1 MSEIV
6 IGADTTNVNIAVEG
20 ATENVRS
27 ANLAMIT
34 AIRQTAQAGIL
45 VLQIAGVAI
54 DQVMSLYVETLL
66 VGIEVAVKISSATSL
81 ATFGISGFFMIGQIV
96 AMLLLIKQIRSK
108 QVEASHKTSAAVQLL
123 RLGTY

>member
-1 MSEIV
+1 MSELI
-6 IGADTTNVNIAVEG
+6 IGADTTNVSVAVEG
-20 ATENVRS
+20 ATEDTRR

-45 VLQIAGVAI
+45 VLQVAGVAI
-54 DQVMSLYVETLL
+54 DQILSLFVETLL
-66 VGIEVAVKISSATSL
+66 VGIELTVAIAGGTLGLTQV
-81 ATFGISGFFMIGQIV
+81 FQIGQIV

-108 QVEASHKTSAAVQLL
+108 QTEAAQQTNAAVQLL

>member
-6 IGADTTNVNIAVEG
+6 IGADTTNVSVAVEG
-20 ATENVRS
+20 ATQDVRS

-45 VLQIAGVAI
+45 VLQVAGVAI
-54 DQVMSLYVETLL
+54 DQIMSLFVETLL
-66 VGIEVAVKISSATSL
+66 VGIELSVAIAGGTLGLTQV
-81 ATFGISGFFMIGQIV
+81 FQIGQIV

-108 QVEASHKTSAAVQLL
+108 QVEASHSTSAAVQLL
-123 RLGTY
+123 RMGTY

>member
-6 IGADTTNVNIAVEG
+6 IGADTTNVSIAVEG
-20 ATENVRS
+20 AVDDTRT

-45 VLQIAGVAI
+45 VLQVAGVAI
-54 DQVMSLYVETLL
+54 DQIMSLFVETLL
-66 VGIEVAVKISSATSL
+66 VGIELSVAIAGGTLGLTQV
-81 ATFGISGFFMIGQIV
+81 FQIGQIV

-108 QVEASHKTSAAVQLL
+108 QVEASHSTSAAVQLL
-123 RLGTY
+123 RMGSY

>member
-1 MSEIV
+1 MSELV
-6 IGADTTNVNIAVEG
+6 IGADTTNVSIAVEG
-20 ATENVRS
+20 ATEDTRR

-45 VLQIAGVAI
+45 VLQVAGVAI
-54 DQVMSLYVETLL
+54 DQILSLFVETLL
-66 VGIEVAVKISSATSL
+66 VGIELTVAIAGG
-81 ATFGISGFFMIGQIV
+81 TFGLTQVFQIGQIV

-108 QVEASHKTSAAVQLL
+108 QTSAAQQTNAAVQLL

>member
-6 IGADTTNVNIAVEG
+6 IGADTTNVSVAVEG
-20 ATENVRS
+20 ATQDVRS

-45 VLQIAGVAI
+45 VLQVAGVAI
-54 DQVMSLYVETLL
+54 DQIMSLFVETLL
-66 VGIEVAVKISSATSL
+66 VGIELSVAIAGGTLGLTQV
-81 ATFGISGFFMIGQIV
+81 FQIGQIV

-108 QVEASHKTSAAVQLL
+108 QVEASHSTSAAVQLL
-123 RLGTY
+123 RMGSY

>member
-1 MSEIV
+1 MPNIV
-6 IGADTTNVNIAVEG
+6 TRLDNTQLKKDLNE
-20 ATENVRS
+20 TEQDVRS

-54 DQVMSLYVETLL
+54 DQIMSLFVETLL
-66 VGIEVAVKISSATSL
+66 VGIELTVAIAGGTLGLTQV
-81 ATFGISGFFMIGQIV
+81 FQIGQIV

-108 QVEASHKTSAAVQLL
+108 QTEASHKTSAAVQLL
-123 RLGTY
+123 RMGTY